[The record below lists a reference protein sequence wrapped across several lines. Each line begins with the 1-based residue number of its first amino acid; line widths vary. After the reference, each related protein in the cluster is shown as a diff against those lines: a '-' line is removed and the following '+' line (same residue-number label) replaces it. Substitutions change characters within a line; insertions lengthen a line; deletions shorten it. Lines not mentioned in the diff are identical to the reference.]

1 MSAEPSWLELCRV
14 QPRFNKVKGITPED
28 RFFFSPRIGR
38 ISPVVTSV
46 IRQKQQKPLAVDARC
61 LLRAI
66 DAVAARK
73 SLKQAWIFSASHTI
87 THPGSCIHRKAINK
101 DKPLSSGVLPSRQ
114 QYHIGDYPG
123 TPPPSVY
130 QVTHGT
136 ALQAAEC
143 YV

>member
-1 MSAEPSWLELCRV
+1 M
-14 QPRFNKVKGITPED
+14 
-28 RFFFSPRIGR
+28 
-38 ISPVVTSV
+38 
-46 IRQKQQKPLAVDARC
+46 DARC

-87 THPGSCIHRKAINK
+87 TPPDSCIHRKAINK
-101 DKPLSSGVLPSRQ
+101 DKPSLSSGVLPSRQ
-114 QYHIGDYPG
+114 QYHIGVYPG

-130 QVTHGT
+130 QVTHDT

-143 YV
+143 YVRHLVLLLSSRQQSAMCNIIVLTLVAPSGRIYIYMVYPVTQGVASLSPGL